1 MTFPAVTAPYG
12 LQPIN
17 RIDGMP
23 YAGAIRQ
30 IPVAAGFGTAIFN
43 GDTVVINSD
52 GVLVKSTTTDSGN
65 IVGVCVGGQYVNS
78 SGQTVQG
85 QFIPA
90 LASTSTNL
98 ALAYVVDDPM
108 ALFKVA
114 VVTSGT
120 TMGTAGR
127 TVVGSNL
134 PLVLNAG
141 NTTTDSG
148 NIVGVCLGGQY
159 VNSSGQTIQGQFI
172 PALAS
177 TSTNLALAYVVDDP
191 MALFKVA
198 VVTSGTTMGTAGRT
212 VVGSNL
218 PLVLNAGSTT
228 TGNSAFAVT
237 LTGAGTTATI
247 PIRVIDVVP
256 ETATAA
262 DTYTELLVKINTH
275 QYNDTTGV

>member
-1 MTFPAVTAPYG
+1 MAYPTVDKPYG

-30 IPVAAGFGTAIFN
+30 IPVAAGFGTAIFD

-52 GVLVKSTTTDSGN
+52 GYLVKSTTTDSGN
-65 IVGVCVGGQYVNS
+65 IVGVCLGGQYVNS

-90 LASTSTNL
+90 LASTASNL

-127 TVVGSNL
+127 TVVG
-134 PLVLNAG
+134 
-141 NTTTDSG
+141 
-148 NIVGVCLGGQY
+148 
-159 VNSSGQTIQGQFI
+159 
-172 PALAS
+172 
-177 TSTNLALAYVVDDP
+177 TN
-191 MALFKVA
+191 VA
-198 VVTSGTTMGTAGRT
+198 
-212 VVGSNL
+212 
-218 PLVLNAGSTT
+218 LVLNAGSTT
-228 TGNSAFAVT
+228 NGNSAFAVT

-247 PIRVIDVVP
+247 PLRVIDVVP

-275 QYNDTTGV
+275 QYNNTTGV

>member
-1 MTFPAVTAPYG
+1 MAYPTVSAPYG

-30 IPVAAGFGTAIFN
+30 IPVAAGFGTAIFD

-52 GVLVKSTTTDSGN
+52 GYLVKSTTTDSGN
-65 IVGVCVGGQYVNS
+65 IVGVCMGGQYVNS

-141 NTTTDSG
+141 NTTT
-148 NIVGVCLGGQY
+148 
-159 VNSSGQTIQGQFI
+159 
-172 PALAS
+172 
-177 TSTNLALAYVVDDP
+177 
-191 MALFKVA
+191 
-198 VVTSGTTMGTAGRT
+198 
-212 VVGSNL
+212 
-218 PLVLNAGSTT
+218 
-228 TGNSAFAVT
+228 GNSAFAVT

-247 PIRVIDVVP
+247 PVRVIDVVP
-256 ETATAA
+256 ETATGA
-262 DTYTELLVKINTH
+262 DAFRELLVKINTH
-275 QYNDTTGV
+275 QYNNTTGV

>member
-1 MTFPAVTAPYG
+1 MAYPTVSAPFG

-30 IPVAAGFGTAIFN
+30 IPVAAGFGTAIFD

-52 GVLVKSTTTDSGN
+52 GFLVKSTTTNSGD
-65 IVGVCVGGQYVNS
+65 IVGVCVGGQFVNS
-78 SGQTVQG
+78 SNQTVQG

-90 LASTSTNL
+90 LASTATNL

-114 VVTSGT
+114 VVTAST

-134 PLVLNAG
+134 ALVLNAG
-141 NTTTDSG
+141 N
-148 NIVGVCLGGQY
+148 
-159 VNSSGQTIQGQFI
+159 
-172 PALAS
+172 
-177 TSTNLALAYVVDDP
+177 
-191 MALFKVA
+191 
-198 VVTSGTTMGTAGRT
+198 
-212 VVGSNL
+212 
-218 PLVLNAGSTT
+218 TT

-262 DTYTELLVKINTH
+262 NAFTELLVKINTH
-275 QYNDTTGV
+275 QYNNTTGV

>member
-1 MTFPAVTAPYG
+1 MAYPTVDKPYG
-12 LQPIN
+12 LIPIN

-30 IPVAAGFGTAIFN
+30 IPVAAGFGTAIFD

-52 GVLVKSTTTDSGN
+52 GFLVKSTTTDSGN

-78 SGQTVQG
+78 NGQTVQG

-90 LASTSTNL
+90 LASTSSNP

-134 PLVLNAG
+134 PLVLN
-141 NTTTDSG
+141 
-148 NIVGVCLGGQY
+148 
-159 VNSSGQTIQGQFI
+159 
-172 PALAS
+172 P
-177 TSTNLALAYVVDDP
+177 
-191 MALFKVA
+191 
-198 VVTSGTTMGTAGRT
+198 
-212 VVGSNL
+212 
-218 PLVLNAGSTT
+218 GSTT

-256 ETATAA
+256 ETATGA
-262 DTYTELLVKINTH
+262 DAFRELLVKINTH
-275 QYNDTTGV
+275 QYNNTTGV

>member
-1 MTFPAVTAPYG
+1 MAYPTVSAPFG
-12 LQPIN
+12 LQPVN

-30 IPVAAGFGTAIFN
+30 IPVAAGFGTAIFD

-52 GVLVKSTTTDSGN
+52 GYLVKSTTTNSGD

-78 SGQTVQG
+78 SNQTVQG

-90 LASTSTNL
+90 LASTATNL

-127 TVVGSNL
+127 TVVGTNL
-134 PLVLNAG
+134 ALVLNAG
-141 NTTTDSG
+141 N
-148 NIVGVCLGGQY
+148 
-159 VNSSGQTIQGQFI
+159 
-172 PALAS
+172 
-177 TSTNLALAYVVDDP
+177 
-191 MALFKVA
+191 
-198 VVTSGTTMGTAGRT
+198 
-212 VVGSNL
+212 
-218 PLVLNAGSTT
+218 TT

-262 DTYTELLVKINTH
+262 DTFTELLVKINTH
-275 QYNDTTGV
+275 QYNNTTGV

>member
-1 MTFPAVTAPYG
+1 MAYPTVSAPYG
-12 LQPIN
+12 LQAIN

-30 IPVAAGFGTAIFN
+30 IPVAAGFGTAIFD

-52 GVLVKSTTTDSGN
+52 GYLVKSTTTDSGN
-65 IVGVCVGGQYVNS
+65 IVGVCMGGQYVNS
-78 SGQTVQG
+78 SGQTIQG

-90 LASTSTNL
+90 LASTASNL
-98 ALAYVVDDPM
+98 AYAYVVDDPM

-127 TVVGSNL
+127 TVVGTNL
-134 PLVLNAG
+134 ALVLNAG
-141 NTTTDSG
+141 N
-148 NIVGVCLGGQY
+148 
-159 VNSSGQTIQGQFI
+159 
-172 PALAS
+172 
-177 TSTNLALAYVVDDP
+177 
-191 MALFKVA
+191 
-198 VVTSGTTMGTAGRT
+198 
-212 VVGSNL
+212 
-218 PLVLNAGSTT
+218 TT

-275 QYNDTTGV
+275 QYNNTTGV

>member
-1 MTFPAVTAPYG
+1 MAYPTVSAPFG

-30 IPVAAGFGTAIFN
+30 IPVAAGFGTAIFD

-52 GVLVKSTTTDSGN
+52 GYLVKSTTTNSGD

-78 SGQTVQG
+78 SNQTVQG

-90 LASTSTNL
+90 LASTASNL

-134 PLVLNAG
+134 ALVLNAG
-141 NTTTDSG
+141 N
-148 NIVGVCLGGQY
+148 
-159 VNSSGQTIQGQFI
+159 
-172 PALAS
+172 
-177 TSTNLALAYVVDDP
+177 
-191 MALFKVA
+191 
-198 VVTSGTTMGTAGRT
+198 
-212 VVGSNL
+212 
-218 PLVLNAGSTT
+218 TT

-275 QYNDTTGV
+275 QYNNTTGV

>member
-1 MTFPAVTAPYG
+1 MAYPTVSAPFG

-30 IPVAAGFGTAIFN
+30 IPVAAGFGTAIFD

-52 GVLVKSTTTDSGN
+52 GFLVKSTTTDSGN
-65 IVGVCVGGQYVNS
+65 IVGVCMGGQFVNS

-90 LASTSTNL
+90 LASTASNL

-134 PLVLNAG
+134 ALVLNAG
-141 NTTTDSG
+141 N
-148 NIVGVCLGGQY
+148 
-159 VNSSGQTIQGQFI
+159 
-172 PALAS
+172 
-177 TSTNLALAYVVDDP
+177 
-191 MALFKVA
+191 
-198 VVTSGTTMGTAGRT
+198 
-212 VVGSNL
+212 
-218 PLVLNAGSTT
+218 TT

-262 DTYTELLVKINTH
+262 DTFTELLVKINTH
-275 QYNDTTGV
+275 QYNNTTGV